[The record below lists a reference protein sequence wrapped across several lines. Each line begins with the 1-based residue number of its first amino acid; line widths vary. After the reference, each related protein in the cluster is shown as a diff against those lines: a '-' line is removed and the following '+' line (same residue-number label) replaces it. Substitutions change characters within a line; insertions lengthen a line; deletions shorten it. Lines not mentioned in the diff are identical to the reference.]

1 MTNATPYV
9 ALTEARR
16 YSAWTWPD
24 GVTLDT
30 FYAADSLQH
39 GVTRKSQENGVAS
52 YFGEAT
58 AIQALHELAQ
68 WICRLPRPER
78 ERLLLWIGGRNE

>member
-39 GVTRKSQENGVAS
+39 GVAKKAQENGVSS
-52 YFGEAT
+52 YFGETT
-58 AIQALHELAQ
+58 ALAALHQLAI

-78 ERLLLWIGGRNE
+78 EAVLLWIGGER